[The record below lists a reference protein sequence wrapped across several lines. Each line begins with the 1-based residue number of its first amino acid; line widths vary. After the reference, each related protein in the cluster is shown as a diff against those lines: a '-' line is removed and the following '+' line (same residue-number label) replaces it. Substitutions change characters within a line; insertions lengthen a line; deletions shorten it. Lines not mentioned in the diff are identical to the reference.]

1 MMTADSGDN
10 SVVIS
15 KRQKKEITDAD
26 LQKKSVKL
34 VVMHLKKKVDINEPG
49 INQVVE
55 WIDKM
60 DVLLEKEDFIR
71 SEYLEMR
78 KQLYNA
84 IEWVFDVDVRAK
96 LRSSWYSFGK
106 AMEKKVPKK

>member
-1 MMTADSGDN
+1 MTADSGEN
-10 SVVIS
+10 AVVRR
-15 KRQKKEITDAD
+15 KRKKEITDAD

-34 VVMHLKKKVDINEPG
+34 VVMHLKKKIDEDEPG
-49 INQVVE
+49 INQV
-55 WIDKM
+55 IDWMNKM
-60 DVLLEKEDFIR
+60 EKILEKEDFDR

-84 IEWVFDVDVRAK
+84 IEWVFDADVRAK

-106 AMEKKVPKK
+106 AMEKKVPRK

>member
-1 MMTADSGDN
+1 MTADSGEN
-10 SVVIS
+10 TVVS
-15 KRQKKEITDAD
+15 KKRKREITDAD

-34 VVMHLKKKVDINEPG
+34 VVVHLKKKIDEKEPG
-49 INQVVE
+49 INQVID
-55 WIDKM
+55 WINRMDKI
-60 DVLLEKEDFIR
+60 LEKDDFDR

-84 IEWVFDVDVRAK
+84 IEWVFDADVRAK

>member
-1 MMTADSGDN
+1 MTADSGDN
-10 SVVIS
+10 AVVT
-15 KRQKKEITDAD
+15 KRKKKEITDAD

-34 VVMHLKKKVDINEPG
+34 VVMHLRKKVDEDEPG
-49 INQVVE
+49 INQVLE
-55 WIDKM
+55 WLNKMEKILDK
-60 DVLLEKEDFIR
+60 DGFDR

-84 IEWVFDVDVRAK
+84 IEWVFNADVRAK

-106 AMEKKVPKK
+106 AMEKKVPRK